1 MGRFL
6 KLVKN
11 EYIKILH
18 RISTWIM
25 LGLIVLSALGLNLV
39 FLFAQNQMRQ
49 YNQQYSQTTY
59 KEGMYDS
66 DISYQKDTKPEGYQ
80 QQIENLEFLRDNK
93 IPQSDWRF
101 GAAGEMA
108 DIKTQIASA
117 SSSGLDAKS
126 LENLNKAAQD
136 YKNAILTNN
145 WEEYYQLKISQI
157 DAGNASSDQK
167 MTSND
172 KDTQKWQYQYSLEHK
187 IKPDYSDWKSN
198 LVSEV
203 ARLKTQAASAKAQQE
218 SGTSVDTANLTKTN
232 DQIQTDM
239 YRLEHNI
246 PVDIAS
252 AGMMNGQS
260 KMGFWDVF
268 STSGKLITIISL
280 LIIVIAGSCVAN
292 EFSSGTI
299 KFLLIN
305 PVKRGKILLS
315 KYAMVLSLAYLMLIL
330 FFGLNILFGII
341 FCGTGDLGTPYVYLS
356 GGSVHSISGFAYIA
370 WNYLLASVDILV
382 MATLAFAISALL
394 RSSALAIGVS
404 VFAMLGGKTLI
415 LFLKSAL
422 NLDWARYFIF
432 ANTDLSSIVDGTSQF
447 AHQSVSFALIIV
459 AIHLF
464 VFLLTAWDGFVRRE
478 V

>member
-1 MGRFL
+1 ME
-6 KLVKN
+6 LVKN

-18 RISTWIM
+18 RVSTLIM
-25 LGLIVLSALGLNLV
+25 LGLIVLAALGLNLV
-39 FLFAQNQMRQ
+39 FLVAQNQTKQ
-49 YNQQYSQTTY
+49 YNQQYSQTAY
-59 KEGMYDS
+59 KDGMYDS
-66 DISYQKDTKPEGYQ
+66 EISYQKDAKPEGYEQ
-80 QQIENLEFLRDNK
+80 QVEKLEFLRDNK

-101 GAAGEMA
+101 EAAGEMA
-108 DIKTQIASA
+108 DIKTQIDSA

-126 LENLNKAAQD
+126 MDDLNKAAQN
-136 YKNAILTNN
+136 YKNVILANN
-145 WEEYYQLKISQI
+145 WEDYYRLKINQI
-157 DAGNASSDQK
+157 DAGSVSSSASDD
-167 MTSND
+167 D
-172 KDTQKWQYQYSLEHK
+172 KDAQKWQYQYSLEHK
-187 IKPDYSDWKSN
+187 IKPDDSDWKSN
-198 LVSEV
+198 LVTDI
-203 ARLKTQAASAKAQQE
+203 AGLKTQALSTNKQQE
-218 SGTSVDTANLTKTN
+218 NGTSTDTASLTQMN
-232 DQIQTDM
+232 DKIQTDL

-246 PVDIAS
+246 PIDIAS
-252 AGMMNGQS
+252 AGITGGKAN
-260 KMGFWDVF
+260 MGFWDIF

-280 LIIVIAGSCVAN
+280 LVIVIAGSCVAN

-315 KYAMVLSLAYLMLIL
+315 KYTMILSLAYLMLIL

-341 FCGTGDLGTPYVYLS
+341 FCGAGDLGTPYVYLS
-356 GGSVHSISGFAYIA
+356 GGTVHSISGFAYIA

-415 LFLKSAL
+415 LFLKGAL